1 VTQPDH
7 VWQQI
12 ADLMR
17 DATEE
22 VVIVAPFIKKGIFEE
37 TIAAVPSAVQKI
49 TCVTRWTPAEVAAG
63 VSDPEIIEA
72 AQSDE
77 RISIALCPSLHA
89 KLYRADGRCLVGSAN
104 LTGKA
109 TGRVPNANVEV
120 LLEVPV
126 DHPEVQRVL
135 GQINARSTIATPHTA
150 ALIREQAELL
160 RSERVTPPSEDEAAP
175 YWFPEKRRPENVYAL
190 YSGRQRFTSLVEAGI
205 VRDLA
210 MLDVPAGL
218 SENAFNAEVEARL
231 HAIPE
236 LGQLTAEQR
245 LSNVELQ
252 RAIAERTGDKEEQA
266 RRTTET
272 LAAWLQHFG
281 RYYTEVGSWELRP
294 GVEHA

>member
-1 VTQPDH
+1 MTKPDH

-12 ADLMR
+12 ADLMG

-22 VVIVAPFIKKGIFEE
+22 VVIVAPFVKKAIFEE
-37 TIAAVPSAVQKI
+37 IIAAVPSSAQKI

-109 TGRVPNANVEV
+109 TGRVPNANVEL
-120 LLEVPV
+120 LLEVPI

-135 GQINARSTIATPHTA
+135 GQINARSTIVTPHTA
-150 ALIREQAELL
+150 ALVREQAELL
-160 RSERVTPPSEDEAAP
+160 RSERVTPPSADEAAP
-175 YWFPEKRRPENVYAL
+175 YWFPETRRPENVYAL

-218 SENAFNAEVEARL
+218 SEDSFNAEVEARL

-252 RAIAERTGDKEEQA
+252 RAITERTGDTEEQA

-272 LAAWLQHFG
+272 LAVWLQHFG